1 MTEIERL
8 QMNANQANSDFM
20 AIKNKIVE
28 KGVDIADGT
37 RTAEYASKVDGVY
50 EKGYE
55 QGYKEAWRY
64 VGQLNNSF
72 ANVTFPDG
80 YEMSISVPS
89 RNSANLN
96 QVIYS
101 AKGLRKLTI
110 KDSPIA
116 DVKSYFGFGFCTSI
130 EEIDLSNFVQG
141 GGAVVVTDAS
151 YLFYGDT
158 KLRVILGEL
167 DFSTGVGLSTVFTT
181 CNALEEVRLGGVLEQ
196 NGFDIHWSP
205 KLSKASITSIIEH
218 LSTTTSGLTVTLSKT
233 AVENAFGSTES
244 TEWTTLIS
252 SKSNWTISLVQGV

>member
-8 QMNANQANSDFM
+8 QMNANQANSDFV

-37 RTAEYASKVDGVY
+37 RTADYAPKIEQVY
-50 EKGYE
+50 DN
-55 QGYKEAWRY
+55 GYKEAWRY
-64 VGQLNNSF
+64 VGQLSNLFS
-72 ANVTFPDG
+72 NVTFPDG

-130 EEIDLSNFVQG
+130 EEMDLSNFVQG
-141 GGAVVVTDAS
+141 GGAVVISDAS

-167 DFSTGVGLSTVFTT
+167 DFSACVAVGSAFAN
-181 CNALEEVRLGGVLEQ
+181 CNALEEIRIAGVIEQ
-196 NGFDIHWSP
+196 NEFDIHWST
-205 KLSKASITSIIEH
+205 KLSKASITSIIAH
-218 LSTTTSGLTVTLSKT
+218 LSTTTSGLSVTLSKT
-233 AVENAFGSTES
+233 AVETAFGSTTS
-244 TEWTTLIS
+244 TEWTTLIGTR
-252 SKSNWTISLVQGV
+252 SNWTISLV